1 MTPKEKEQIVS
12 GLAEQLQKA
21 QSIFFA
27 DFTGISVEEV
37 NSLRRECFK
46 AGVKYTVAKNSL
58 IARAMEGASYY
69 EGIKT
74 KLVGATAIALGYD
87 DPVAPARIIKKFF
100 EKANKLSVKGFVFE
114 NQVFEAKQFNQIAT
128 LPAKPEAIAEILG
141 SLNSPMTNLVYMLD
155 AIEKNNKLRR
165 NEICRSYL
173 FLLIPKLK
181 LKKEEKNVSSK

>member
-128 LPAKPEAIAEILG
+128 LPAKPEAIAGILG

-155 AIEKNNKLRR
+155 AIEKKTTSGGVKKFAVHIYFIN
-165 NEICRSYL
+165 
-173 FLLIPKLK
+173 PKIK
-181 LKKEEKNVSSK
+181 T